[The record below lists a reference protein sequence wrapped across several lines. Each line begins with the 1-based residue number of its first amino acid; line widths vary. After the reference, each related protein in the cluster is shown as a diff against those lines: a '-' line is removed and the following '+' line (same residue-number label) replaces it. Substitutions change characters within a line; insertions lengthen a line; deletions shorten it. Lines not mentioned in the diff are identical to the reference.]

1 MTEKLRFKN
10 KLKRITKRNRGA
22 SIEAI
27 LKRLGSSVTGWLG
40 YYAIA
45 DMSSAM
51 EKLAK
56 FAALLELRGD
66 WKGEAGKLAE
76 NSISQPNTEA

>member
-1 MTEKLRFKN
+1 MILLQRQGRNFIKIATRALRF
-10 KLKRITKRNRGA
+10 NR
-22 SIEAI
+22 E
-27 LKRLGSSVTGWLG
+27 RLTCKGRHEPLVLQ
-40 YYAIA
+40 AA
-45 DMSSAM
+45 
-51 EKLAK
+51 EP